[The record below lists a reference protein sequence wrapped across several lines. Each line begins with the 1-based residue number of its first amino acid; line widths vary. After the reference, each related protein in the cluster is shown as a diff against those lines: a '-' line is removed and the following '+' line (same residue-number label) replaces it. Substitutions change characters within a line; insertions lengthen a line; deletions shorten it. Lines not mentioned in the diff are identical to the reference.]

1 MANMF
6 KNALL
11 KSIRYYQNTGGSVKH
26 FATSCN
32 FAPTCSH
39 YTYQAIEN
47 FGALQGIR
55 LGVNRIRRCNDG
67 DCVVVIDD
75 PVPLSLPSKSLQNK
89 TLPSKTR

>member
-1 MANMF
+1 ML
-6 KNALL
+6 KNTLL
-11 KSIRYYQNTGGSVKH
+11 KSIRYYQSTGGSVRH

-39 YTYQAIEN
+39 YTYQAIEK
-47 FGALQGIR
+47 FGVLQGVR

-75 PVPLSLPSKSLQNK
+75 PVPLSLQNK
-89 TLPSKTR
+89 TLPSKSLPNKTR